1 MSDAMERLARQH
13 RLFLCLQCGTCVAA
27 CPMWQI
33 FDDYSPEVSPRIVV
47 ARAIRGLEKLEHAGV
62 WFCLTCDLC
71 TDLCPAGVRFRDF
84 VEAARRQAIEGGVT
98 EHGSFCRKC
107 GAYLWPLHTVQYLK
121 QVLGEAHQELLTLCP
136 RCRRYDFGG
145 KVKALTPGSRRV
157 HSQETQVGEGR

>member
-1 MSDAMERLARQH
+1 MSNAMERLASQY
-13 RLFLCLQCGTCVAA
+13 RLFLCMQCGTCVAA

-33 FDDYSPEVSPRIVV
+33 FDDFSHKVSPRMVV
-47 ARAIRGLEKLEHAGV
+47 ARATRGLEKLEHVGI

-84 VEAARRQAIEGGVT
+84 AEAARQLAIEEGIT
-98 EHGSFCRKC
+98 EHGSFCCKC

-121 QVLGEAHQELLTLCP
+121 QMLGETSEELLTLCP
-136 RCRRYDFGG
+136 KCRRHDFGN

-157 HSQETQVGEGR
+157 YTEERQVGEG